1 MRLSVKRMAAAAG
14 LLWAGCALFT
24 GALNLI
30 WPPYGEAFLDLL
42 RSMYPGYAAMTGL
55 AALVVGTLYALLD
68 GAICGAL
75 LAWLYNAVGGARQ
88 APEPGTAARAGT
100 GGGARRSA

>member
-1 MRLSVKRMAAAAG
+1 MKLSVRRMAVAAS

-24 GALNLI
+24 GALNLA

-42 RSMYPGYAAMTGL
+42 RSMYPGYAATSGVVGL
-55 AALVVGTLYALLD
+55 IVGTLYAAVD

-75 LAWLYNAVGGARQ
+75 LAGIYNAVGGTPDSAAP
-88 APEPGTAARAGT
+88 APEKSTSAGHAT
-100 GGGARRSA
+100 